1 MRTYTAKP
9 EDVKRDWFVI
19 DVEGLPIGRVA
30 SRIATMLRGKHK
42 PIYTPHVDT
51 GDVIIVI
58 NAAKV
63 GSTGNKE
70 NTKIYHRH
78 TGFVGGIKSVV
89 LKDLRATHPERII
102 EAAVRRMLPTGPLG
116 RQMFK
121 KLHVYADAQH
131 PHQAQQPK
139 ELILK
144 DTKLI

>member
-1 MRTYTAKP
+1 MKTYMARP

-42 PIYTPHVDT
+42 PEFTPHTDT
-51 GDVIIVI
+51 GDVVIVL
-58 NAAKV
+58 NAAKI

-70 NTKIYHRH
+70 NTKMYYHH
-78 TGFVGGIKSVV
+78 TGYPGGIKSVE
-89 LKDLRATHPERII
+89 LKKLRAAHPDRVIK
-102 EAAVRRMLPTGPLG
+102 AAVKGMLPAGPLG

-121 KLHVYADAQH
+121 KLYIYEGNDH

-139 ELILK
+139 PLVLQ
-144 DTKLI
+144 DTI

>member
-1 MRTYTAKP
+1 MKTYTAKP

-19 DVEGLPIGRVA
+19 DANGLPMGRLA
-30 SRIATMLRGKHK
+30 SRIAILLRGKHK
-42 PIYTPHVDT
+42 AIFTPHVDT
-51 GDVIIVI
+51 GDVVIVI

-63 GSTGNKE
+63 GATGNKE

-89 LKDLRATHPERII
+89 LKTLRATHPERII
-102 EAAVRRMLPTGPLG
+102 ELAVKRMLPSGPLG

-121 KLHVYADAQH
+121 KLHVYANAEH

-139 ELILK
+139 VLELAG
-144 DTKLI
+144 TNLI